1 MVPSVELKEYKD
13 GVHIYYLTVQLASN
27 CGRPAGNGTL
37 GLPVASPTVQS
48 MEVSC
53 WPKKWVKNVEEFLYP
68 KNSCEGF
75 FRKVA
80 SKTHS

>member
-53 WPKKWVKNVEEFLYP
+53 WPKKWVKNVEEFLYQ
-68 KNSCEGF
+68 KKSCE
-75 FRKVA
+75 
-80 SKTHS
+80 